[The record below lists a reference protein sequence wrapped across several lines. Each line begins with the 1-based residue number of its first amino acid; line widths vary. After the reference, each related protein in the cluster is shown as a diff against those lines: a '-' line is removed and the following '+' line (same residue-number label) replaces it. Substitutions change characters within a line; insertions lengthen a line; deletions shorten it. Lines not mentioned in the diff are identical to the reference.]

1 MTQVKVEHYP
11 ELRRD
16 EYSKGITNIDN
27 DAYTRYMNGAIV
39 RKQRN
44 STLEENTKEINAL
57 LNSSFM
63 WDDKTEFSITVQ
75 RNSDIITLKGITGT
89 PSVKV
94 SGVINDTEASEA
106 SKKLRKAWLKN

>member
-27 DAYTRYMNGAIV
+27 DAYTRYMHGAVV

-44 STLEENTKEINAL
+44 STLEENTKEINNLKKKATFTSIFL
-57 LNSSFM
+57 SLVFSYIYVNQVLN
-63 WDDKTEFSITVQ
+63 
-75 RNSDIITLKGITGT
+75 
-89 PSVKV
+89 
-94 SGVINDTEASEA
+94 
-106 SKKLRKAWLKN
+106 